1 MKDADFADGI
11 YSILDA
17 INYKLG
23 GEYYSSAG
31 IDYHNDVFETFS
43 FWNHCECTCSLEK
56 WEWDMGE
63 RTMSQM
69 KKYPDVD
76 EHSKEWWDLY
86 QMEYGNVTQGE
97 VRDHDP
103 DCNLEDV
110 GFRHFGSGLEVSWY
124 KRVGR
129 STKSNNSM
137 KTLDWYRVVTE
148 CLESVRDD
156 DTARP

>member
-11 YSILDA
+11 YWILNA

-23 GEYYSSAG
+23 GGYDSSTG

-43 FWNHCECTCSLEK
+43 FWSHCECTCSLEK
-56 WEWDMGE
+56 WEWDMDQ
-63 RTMSQM
+63 RTMTRM

-86 QMEYGNVTQGE
+86 QMEHGNVTQGE

-137 KTLDWYRVVTE
+137 KTLDWSRVVTE

-156 DTARP
+156 DNRP